1 MLGIPISRF
10 YKLFLLRKSSNE
22 MDLPMADVPAMFD
35 LREASCCFFLW
46 WFWWKNRGGVM
57 HFDVY
62 KPQHMVTCEDCRKKR
77 RRSLINRKSTLKQHH
92 TACGYA
98 KGLPTSSNMKP
109 ASVTIHC
116 NHDVTIA
123 RMTRKNHTVTKLF
136 PLQKGRD
143 HHSDDSKSKH
153 IHTHQP

>member
-1 MLGIPISRF
+1 MT
-10 YKLFLLRKSSNE
+10 LLYWLVVSTPLNNMKVSWDYYSQHMEKN
-22 MDLPMADVPAMFD
+22 VP
-35 LREASCCFFLW
+35 
-46 WFWWKNRGGVM
+46 NHQPVM
-57 HFDVY
+57 HFVY
-62 KPQHMVTCEDCRKKR
+62 KPQHMVTRKDCRKKH

-98 KGLPTSSNMKP
+98 KGLPTSNMKP

-136 PLQKGRD
+136 PLQNLRRD
-143 HHSDDSKSKH
+143 GTIIRMIPNLNIS
-153 IHTHQP
+153 INNT